1 MLTVDTVLMAIFD
14 KIPFD
19 TLHIFFLACG
29 FSFFINLQHLIIY
42 VWTKFCIVV
51 VRPCRAGAAGEGAGG
66 ADQED
71 QGATG
76 GGEEEEA
83 GGAQAAC
90 QYLHNPSHHL
100 QCCGT
105 GTVGTVT
112 F

>member
-1 MLTVDTVLMAIFD
+1 MSHSSPLPLGVNSDVLTAIFFFILQ
-14 KIPFD
+14 IPFD
-19 TLHIFFLACG
+19 TLLDFFFLHVV
-29 FSFFINLQHLIIY
+29 SVFFINLQHLIIY
-42 VWTKFCIVV
+42 VWTKVCFVV

-90 QYLHNPSHHL
+90 QYL
-100 QCCGT
+100 
-105 GTVGTVT
+105 
-112 F
+112 